1 MSLKKVT
8 EKKDDFS
15 IEKIATAIHA
25 EDLVS
30 SLKNKYKDPLILFRR
45 SLPKDKRRH
54 TKEIKNHDPY
64 QLNRMLFNKLLKLKL
79 EDNKVNINNSN
90 NILPIISPINQ
101 NIKNNLKNEESEPL
115 LVTSGMFKLNGL
127 YIESYK
133 KLKLG
138 NVMNFKNNDDSIYQ
152 ELYSKIDNMKK
163 FNDKYN
169 LNLNL
174 NYLGKELK
182 NKNIKTKSVFKSS
195 LLNYLYNIYILGSK
209 TKSNVNSNKTINYTG
224 NNDNNNNKADIKNKF
239 FKIKESSSKIHY
251 VDEEKNIKVHKRE
264 EKNEEQKTFLTKLNI
279 KNKNSNNIIIKPKKS
294 LFSTLFEK
302 NKNIINHNKKVFVD
316 CLYSSANSNLSEN
329 KIILDSVRKNGMS
342 ISLDRDPNYKK
353 IKRFETNIDN
363 IVKTNKN
370 KTIANQK

>member
-127 YIESYK
+127 YMESYK

-353 IKRFETNIDN
+353 INRVKLNIYN
-363 IVKTNKN
+363 
-370 KTIANQK
+370 

>member
-138 NVMNFKNNDDSIYQ
+138 NVMNFKINDDSIYQ

>member
-127 YIESYK
+127 YMESYK

-182 NKNIKTKSVFKSS
+182 NKNI
-195 LLNYLYNIYILGSK
+195 N
-209 TKSNVNSNKTINYTG
+209 NSNKTINYTG

-251 VDEEKNIKVHKRE
+251 VDEEKN
-264 EKNEEQKTFLTKLNI
+264 NI
-279 KNKNSNNIIIKPKKS
+279 KFI
-294 LFSTLFEK
+294 
-302 NKNIINHNKKVFVD
+302 
-316 CLYSSANSNLSEN
+316 Y
-329 KIILDSVRKNGMS
+329 IILKF
-342 ISLDRDPNYKK
+342 IKEKK
-353 IKRFETNIDN
+353 KMRNKRLS
-363 IVKTNKN
+363 
-370 KTIANQK
+370 

>member
-127 YIESYK
+127 YMESYK

-353 IKRFETNIDN
+353 IKIFETNIDN
-363 IVKTNKN
+363 IVKINKN
-370 KTIANQK
+370 KTIATQK

>member
-370 KTIANQK
+370 KTIATQK

>member
-1 MSLKKVT
+1 M
-8 EKKDDFS
+8 
-15 IEKIATAIHA
+15 
-25 EDLVS
+25 
-30 SLKNKYKDPLILFRR
+30 
-45 SLPKDKRRH
+45 
-54 TKEIKNHDPY
+54 
-64 QLNRMLFNKLLKLKL
+64 
-79 EDNKVNINNSN
+79 
-90 NILPIISPINQ
+90 PIISPINQ

-127 YIESYK
+127 YMESYK

-329 KIILDSVRKNGMS
+329 KI
-342 ISLDRDPNYKK
+342 Y
-353 IKRFETNIDN
+353 
-363 IVKTNKN
+363 
-370 KTIANQK
+370 

>member
-370 KTIANQK
+370 KILKNN

>member
-127 YIESYK
+127 YMESYK

-302 NKNIINHNKKVFVD
+302 NKYIINHNKKVFVD
-316 CLYSSANSNLSEN
+316 CLFSSANSNLSEN

>member
-127 YIESYK
+127 YMESYK

>member
-127 YIESYK
+127 YMESYK

-370 KTIANQK
+370 KTIATQK

>member
-127 YIESYK
+127 YMESYK

-251 VDEEKNIKVHKRE
+251 VDEEKNIKVYKRE
-264 EKNEEQKTFLTKLNI
+264 QEEQKTFLTKLNI

-316 CLYSSANSNLSEN
+316 CLYSSANSNLSGN

-370 KTIANQK
+370 KTIATQK

>member
-127 YIESYK
+127 YMESYK

-182 NKNIKTKSVFKSS
+182 NKNIKPKSVFKSS

-251 VDEEKNIKVHKRE
+251 VDEEKNIKVYKRE
-264 EKNEEQKTFLTKLNI
+264 EEEQKTFLTKLNI

-329 KIILDSVRKNGMS
+329 KIILDSVSKNGMS

-370 KTIANQK
+370 KTSATQKY

>member
-127 YIESYK
+127 YMESYK

-251 VDEEKNIKVHKRE
+251 VDEEKN
-264 EKNEEQKTFLTKLNI
+264 NI
-279 KNKNSNNIIIKPKKS
+279 KFIYII
-294 LFSTLFEK
+294 
-302 NKNIINHNKKVFVD
+302 
-316 CLYSSANSNLSEN
+316 
-329 KIILDSVRKNGMS
+329 
-342 ISLDRDPNYKK
+342 
-353 IKRFETNIDN
+353 
-363 IVKTNKN
+363 
-370 KTIANQK
+370 